1 MLRGLYN
8 WTIRLAGHRHATAA
22 LFAVSFAESSF
33 FPVPP
38 DAMLVPMILAN
49 PRKAWLFAGVCTVA
63 SVLGGLVGY
72 GIGYFLYDT
81 LGKPILQLYG
91 QQEQIEHAL
100 AWYREWG
107 AWIVAV
113 KGFTPIPY
121 KVVTITSGF
130 ARLDIWAFLLASV
143 VSRIPRFFLVAALL
157 RRYGDPIRAFI
168 EKRLYLVTMLF
179 LLFLVGGF
187 VVIEYLI

>member
-1 MLRGLYN
+1 MLRGLYD
-8 WTIRLAGHRHATAA
+8 WTIRLAQHRHATAA

-33 FPVPP
+33 FPIPP

-81 LGKPILQLYG
+81 LGKPILELYG
-91 QQEQIEHAL
+91 QQEKIEEAM
-100 AWYREWG
+100 AWYRQWG
-107 AWIVAV
+107 AWIVAA

-130 ARLDIWAFLLASV
+130 AGLDIWAFLLASI

-168 EKRLYLVTMLF
+168 EKRLYLVTTLF

>member
-1 MLRGLYN
+1 MLRGLYD

-22 LFAVSFAESSF
+22 LFAVSFAESSI

-107 AWIVAV
+107 AWIVAI

-130 ARLDIWAFLLASV
+130 AHLDIWAFVLASI

-168 EKRLYLVTMLF
+168 EKRLYLVTTLF
-179 LLFLVGGF
+179 LLFLIGGF

>member
-1 MLRGLYN
+1 MLRRLYD
-8 WTIRLAGHRHATAA
+8 WTIRLAGHRHATLA
-22 LFAVSFAESSF
+22 LFAVSFAESSV
-33 FPVPP
+33 FPIPP

-63 SVLGGLVGY
+63 SVLGGVVGY

-81 LGKPILQLYG
+81 LGKAILQLYG
-91 QQEQIEHAL
+91 QQEQIENAL

-130 ARLDIWAFLLASV
+130 AQLDIWAFVLASV

-168 EKRLYLVTMLF
+168 EKRLYLVTTLF
-179 LLFLVGGF
+179 LLFLIGGF

>member
-1 MLRGLYN
+1 LLRGLYN
-8 WTIRLAGHRHATAA
+8 WTIRLAGHRHATLA
-22 LFAVSFAESSF
+22 LFAVSFAESSI

-63 SVLGGLVGY
+63 SVLGGMVGY

-130 ARLDIWAFLLASV
+130 AHLDIWAFILASI

-168 EKRLYLVTMLF
+168 EKRLYLVTTLF
-179 LLFLVGGF
+179 LLFLIGGF
-187 VVIEYLI
+187 VVIEHLI

>member
-1 MLRGLYN
+1 MRGLYN

-22 LFAVSFAESSF
+22 LFAVSFAESSV

-49 PRKAWLFAGVCTVA
+49 PRKAWLFAGVCTLA
-63 SVLGGLVGY
+63 SVLGGIVGY
-72 GIGYFLYDT
+72 GIGYFLYDA
-81 LGKPILQLYG
+81 LGRPILELYG
-91 QQEQIEHAL
+91 QQDQIESAIT
-100 AWYREWG
+100 WYQKWG
-107 AWIVAV
+107 ALIVAA

-130 ARLDIWAFLLASV
+130 AHLDIWAFILASI

>member
-1 MLRGLYN
+1 MLRGLYD
-8 WTIRLAGHRHATAA
+8 WTIRLAQHRHATAA
-22 LFAVSFAESSF
+22 LFAVSFAESSV
-33 FPVPP
+33 FPIPP

-130 ARLDIWAFLLASV
+130 AHLDIWAFVLASII
-143 VSRIPRFFLVAALL
+143 SRIPRFFLVALLL

-168 EKRLYLVTMLF
+168 EKRLYLVTTLF
-179 LLFLVGGF
+179 LLFLIGGF
-187 VVIEYLI
+187 VVIEHLI

>member
-1 MLRGLYN
+1 MLRGLYD
-8 WTIRLAGHRHATAA
+8 WTIRLAQHRHATAA
-22 LFAVSFAESSF
+22 LFAVSFAESSV
-33 FPVPP
+33 FPIPP

-63 SVLGGLVGY
+63 SVLGGIVGY

-81 LGKPILQLYG
+81 VGKAILQFYG

-107 AWIVAV
+107 AWIVAA
-113 KGFTPIPY
+113 KGFTPIPF

-130 ARLDIWAFLLASV
+130 AHLDFWVFILAAIA
-143 VSRIPRFFLVAALL
+143 SRIPRFFVIAALL
-157 RRYGDPIRAFI
+157 RRFGEPIRAFI
-168 EKRLYLVTMLF
+168 EKRLVLVTTLF
-179 LLFLVGGF
+179 LAFLIGGF
-187 VVIEYLI
+187 LLVERLI

>member
-8 WTIRLAGHRHATAA
+8 WTIRLAGHRHATLA
-22 LFAVSFAESSF
+22 LFAVSFAESSI

-49 PRKAWLFAGVCTVA
+49 PRKAWLFAGVCAVA
-63 SVLGGLVGY
+63 SVLGGMVGY

-130 ARLDIWAFLLASV
+130 AHLDIWAFLLASI

-168 EKRLYLVTMLF
+168 EKRLYLVTTLF
-179 LLFLVGGF
+179 LLFLIGGF
-187 VVIEYLI
+187 VVIEHLI

>member
-1 MLRGLYN
+1 MLRRLYD

-22 LFAVSFAESSF
+22 LFAVSFAESSV
-33 FPVPP
+33 FPIPP

-63 SVLGGLVGY
+63 SVLGGMVGY

-81 LGKPILQLYG
+81 LGKAILHLYS
-91 QQEQIEHAL
+91 QPEQIEHAL

-130 ARLDIWAFLLASV
+130 AHLDIWAFVLASI

-168 EKRLYLVTMLF
+168 EKRLYLVTTLF
-179 LLFLVGGF
+179 LLFLIGGF

>member
-1 MLRGLYN
+1 LLRGLYD
-8 WTIRLAGHRHATAA
+8 WTIRLAQHRHATAA
-22 LFAVSFAESSF
+22 LFAVSFAESSV
-33 FPVPP
+33 FPIPP

-63 SVLGGLVGY
+63 SVLGGLLGY

-81 LGKPILQLYG
+81 LGKPILQLYS
-91 QQEQIEHAL
+91 QQDQIEHAL

-130 ARLDIWAFLLASV
+130 AHLDIWAFVLASI

-168 EKRLYLVTMLF
+168 EKRLYLVTTLF
-179 LLFLVGGF
+179 LLFLIGGF

>member
-1 MLRGLYN
+1 MLRGLYD
-8 WTIRLAGHRHATAA
+8 WTIRLAQHRHATAA
-22 LFAVSFAESSF
+22 LFAVSFAESSI

-107 AWIVAV
+107 AWIVAI

-130 ARLDIWAFLLASV
+130 AHLDIWAFVLASI

-168 EKRLYLVTMLF
+168 EKRLYLVTTLF
-179 LLFLVGGF
+179 LLFLIGGF

>member
-1 MLRGLYN
+1 MLRGLYD

-22 LFAVSFAESSF
+22 LFAVSFAESSI
-33 FPVPP
+33 FPIPP

-130 ARLDIWAFLLASV
+130 AHLDIWAFVLASI

-168 EKRLYLVTMLF
+168 EKRLYLVTTLF
-179 LLFLVGGF
+179 LLFLIGGF

>member
-1 MLRGLYN
+1 MRGLYN

-22 LFAVSFAESSF
+22 LFAVSFAESSV

-49 PRKAWLFAGVCTVA
+49 PRKAWLFAGVCTLA
-63 SVLGGLVGY
+63 SVLGGIVGY
-72 GIGYFLYDT
+72 GIGYFLYDA
-81 LGKPILQLYG
+81 LGRPILELYG
-91 QQEQIEHAL
+91 QQDQIESAIT
-100 AWYREWG
+100 WYQKWG
-107 AWIVAV
+107 TLIVAA

-130 ARLDIWAFLLASV
+130 AHLDIWAFILASI

>member
-1 MLRGLYN
+1 MLRGLYD
-8 WTIRLAGHRHATAA
+8 WTIRLAQHRHATAA
-22 LFAVSFAESSF
+22 LFAVSFAESSV
-33 FPVPP
+33 FPIPP

-63 SVLGGLVGY
+63 SVLGGLLGY

-81 LGKPILQLYG
+81 LGKPILQLYS
-91 QQEQIEHAL
+91 QQDQIEHAL

-130 ARLDIWAFLLASV
+130 AHLDIWAFVLASI

-168 EKRLYLVTMLF
+168 EKRLYLVTTLF
-179 LLFLVGGF
+179 LLFLIGGF

>member
-1 MLRGLYN
+1 LYD
-8 WTIRLAGHRHATAA
+8 WTIRLAQHRHATAA
-22 LFAVSFAESSF
+22 LFAVSFAESSI

-107 AWIVAV
+107 AWIVAI

-130 ARLDIWAFLLASV
+130 AHLDIWAFVLASI

-168 EKRLYLVTMLF
+168 EKRLYLVTTLF
-179 LLFLVGGF
+179 LLFLIGGF

>member
-8 WTIRLAGHRHATAA
+8 WTIRLAGHRHATLA
-22 LFAVSFAESSF
+22 LFAVSFAESSV
-33 FPVPP
+33 FPIPP

-63 SVLGGLVGY
+63 SVLGGMVGY
-72 GIGYFLYDT
+72 AIGYFLYDT

-130 ARLDIWAFLLASV
+130 AHLDIWAFLLASV

-157 RRYGDPIRAFI
+157 RRYGDPIRSFI

-187 VVIEYLI
+187 VVIEHLI

>member
-1 MLRGLYN
+1 LLRGLYN
-8 WTIRLAGHRHATAA
+8 WTIRLAGHRHATLA
-22 LFAVSFAESSF
+22 LFAVSFTESSF
-33 FPVPP
+33 FPIPP

-81 LGKPILQLYG
+81 LGKPILQLYS

-130 ARLDIWAFLLASV
+130 AHLDIWAFLLASI

-168 EKRLYLVTMLF
+168 EKRLYLVTTLF
-179 LLFLVGGF
+179 LLFLIGGF
-187 VVIEYLI
+187 VVIEHLI

>member
-1 MLRGLYN
+1 MLRRLYD

-22 LFAVSFAESSF
+22 LFAVSFAESSI
-33 FPVPP
+33 FPIPP

-130 ARLDIWAFLLASV
+130 AHLDIWAFVLASI

-168 EKRLYLVTMLF
+168 EKRLYLVTTLF
-179 LLFLVGGF
+179 LLFLIGGF

>member
-22 LFAVSFAESSF
+22 LFAVSFAESSV

-49 PRKAWLFAGVCTVA
+49 PRKAWLFAGVCTLA
-63 SVLGGLVGY
+63 SVLGGIVGY
-72 GIGYFLYDT
+72 GIGYFLYDA
-81 LGKPILQLYG
+81 LGRPILELYG
-91 QQEQIEHAL
+91 QQDQIESAIT
-100 AWYREWG
+100 WYQKWG
-107 AWIVAV
+107 ALIVAA

-130 ARLDIWAFLLASV
+130 AHLDIWAFILASI

>member
-8 WTIRLAGHRHATAA
+8 WTIRLAGHRHATLA
-22 LFAVSFAESSF
+22 LFAVSFAESSV
-33 FPVPP
+33 FPIPP

-63 SVLGGLVGY
+63 SVLGGMVGY
-72 GIGYFLYDT
+72 AIGYFLYDT

-130 ARLDIWAFLLASV
+130 AHLDIWAFLLASV

-157 RRYGDPIRAFI
+157 RRYGDPIRSFI
-168 EKRLYLVTMLF
+168 EKRLYLVTTLF
-179 LLFLVGGF
+179 LLFLIGGF
-187 VVIEYLI
+187 VVIEHLI

>member
-22 LFAVSFAESSF
+22 LFAVSFAESSI

-130 ARLDIWAFLLASV
+130 AHLDIWAFLLASI

-168 EKRLYLVTMLF
+168 EKRLHLVTMLF

-187 VVIEYLI
+187 VVIEHLI